1 MGLAPIGDSMASN
14 RWSRAEVTGF
24 PPISTWPTAELSL
37 LDPDSAE
44 KFKAKVSAVKLYL
57 TGVPTAEIHARTG
70 IPRWDLPR
78 MVKRC
83 LELASDGRIL
93 GFRALI
99 PYVRVAPYTRKKKVQ
114 PKRPQQKAGHSG
126 SLGALL
132 ARFPKIS
139 EELVALIKKDAKS
152 RKVHEHKIR
161 ATTLH
166 HIFLD
171 YLREQGVTV
180 TEWPFNTLYRG
191 VRSIQTFMK
200 EVLNANFGRGVHARE
215 EKAAKAHLAV
225 GNGVEPLLS
234 FDEPFDAVEIDAYS
248 INALFT
254 VLFSTPEGTET
265 DVLLE
270 SMWLIAAIERA
281 STAVLAYSIV
291 YSSEVSADDVVRVIR
306 DAVGKKWE
314 PKDLT
319 IPGLQY
325 PASAG
330 LPSGMISECR
340 GANWGCLLLDGA
352 LAHLAK
358 SVRESARRA
367 LGFALNWGPVAHF
380 ERRPNVERLFKSISD
395 DIFRRLPSTTG
406 ANPQTGRADNAE
418 EKAVRYKIR
427 AKDVEEL
434 VDVYF
439 AQFNATPT
447 AGLSYLSPLEF
458 IRYFVENDE
467 AHFLIRH
474 LPRTVAASSPIP
486 CFKEC
491 VVRGGMRTGRRP
503 YVQIDQVRY
512 TSYLLGETGAL
523 IGKKIVVEID
533 DEDMRQVRA
542 YLPNGAEFGFLKAS
556 GRWSQ
561 TKHSRKT
568 RKAINSLI
576 HRRILVLSEF
586 DDPVQTYLRYLS
598 LPMKKAGGQPHV
610 PPPSKAI
617 EAVRVSRESELPLK
631 ISPTKSGTDSSVKSH
646 STTSEASTLMDAPA
660 LDLNLLVNRKR

>member
-1 MGLAPIGDSMASN
+1 MASN
-14 RWSRAEVTGF
+14 RWSRAEATGF
-24 PPISTWPTAELSL
+24 PPIATWPTVELSL
-37 LDPDSAE
+37 LDSGSAE
-44 KFKAKVSAVKLYL
+44 EFEAKVRAVTLYL
-57 TGVPTAEIHARTG
+57 EGIPTGEIQERTG

-83 LELASDGRIL
+83 LELASDGQIL

-99 PYVRVAPYTRKKKVQ
+99 PYLRVVPYTRKKEVKA
-114 PKRPQQKAGHSG
+114 KRPQQKAGHSG
-126 SLGALL
+126 ALGALL
-132 ARFPKIS
+132 SRFPKIND
-139 EELVALIKKDAKS
+139 ELVALIKKEGKG
-152 RKVHEHKIR
+152 KKIHEQKIR

-171 YLREQGVTV
+171 YLREHGVTK
-180 TEWPFNTLYRG
+180 TEWPFNTLYLG
-191 VRSIQTFMK
+191 VRSIQSFMK
-200 EVLNANFGRGVHARE
+200 EVLNANFGRGVYARE
-215 EKAAKAHLAV
+215 EKTAKAHLAV
-225 GNGVEPLLS
+225 GKGVEPLLA

-248 INALFT
+248 INAFFT
-254 VLFSTPEGTET
+254 VLFATPEGTET
-265 DVLLE
+265 EVLLDR
-270 SMWLIAAIERA
+270 MWLIAAIDRA
-281 STAVLAYSIV
+281 STAALAYSIV

-314 PKDLT
+314 PKELT
-319 IPGLQY
+319 ISGLQY

-330 LPSGMISECR
+330 LPNGVISECF

-358 SVRESARRA
+358 SVRESARRS
-367 LGFALNWGPVAHF
+367 LGFALNWGPVGHF

-406 ANPQTGRADNAE
+406 ANPGTGRADKAE

-427 AKDVEEL
+427 AKDAEEF

-458 IRYFVENDE
+458 IRYFTESDE
-467 AHFLIRH
+467 PHFLVRH
-474 LPRTVAASSPIP
+474 LPQTLTASPLIP

-491 VVRGGMRTGRRP
+491 VVRGGRRTGRRP

-512 TSYLLGETGAL
+512 TSYLLGETAAL
-523 IGKKIVVEID
+523 IGKKITVDID
-533 DEDMRQVRA
+533 EEDMRQVRA
-542 YLPNGAEFGFLKAS
+542 YLSNGAELGFLKAS

-576 HRRILVLSEF
+576 HRRVLVLSEF
-586 DDPVQTYLRYLS
+586 DDPVQAYLRYLS
-598 LPMKKAGGQPHV
+598 LPKNKAGGQTPT
-610 PPPSKAI
+610 PPPSKAM
-617 EAVRVSRESELPLK
+617 EAVRVSREGELPLL
-631 ISPTKSGTDSSVKSH
+631 IAPTRSGTDNLVRSRAR
-646 STTSEASTLMDAPA
+646 TSEASALMEAPT
-660 LDLNLLVNRKR
+660 LDLNVLVNRKR

>member
-1 MGLAPIGDSMASN
+1 MASN

-24 PPISTWPTAELSL
+24 PPIATWPTVELSL
-37 LDPDSAE
+37 LDSDSLE
-44 KFKAKVSAVKLYL
+44 KFEAKVSAVTLYL
-57 TGVPTAEIHARTG
+57 NGVPTGEIQVRTG

-78 MVKRC
+78 IVKRC

-99 PYVRVAPYTRKKKVQ
+99 PYVRVFPYTRRKEVLA
-114 PKRPQQKAGHSG
+114 KRPQQKAGHSG
-126 SLGALL
+126 ALGALL
-132 ARFPKIS
+132 TRFPKIND
-139 EELVALIKKDAKS
+139 ELVALIKKDAKS
-152 RKVHEHKIR
+152 KKIHEQKIR

-171 YLREQGVTV
+171 YLREQGVTD
-180 TEWPFNTLYRG
+180 TEWPFNTLYLG

-200 EVLNANFGRGVHARE
+200 EVLNANFGRGVYARE

-225 GNGVEPLLS
+225 GKGVEPLLV

-248 INALFT
+248 INAFFT
-254 VLFSTPEGTET
+254 VLFSTTEGTET
-265 DVLLE
+265 EVLLDRL
-270 SMWLIAAIERA
+270 WLIAIIERA

-306 DAVGKKWE
+306 DAVANKWA
-314 PKDLT
+314 PKELT
-319 IPGLQY
+319 ISGLQY
-325 PASAG
+325 PASGG
-330 LPSGMISECR
+330 LPSGVIAECF

-358 SVRESARRA
+358 PVRESARRS
-367 LGFALNWGPVAHF
+367 LGFAVNWGAVAHF

-406 ANPQTGRADNAE
+406 ANPGTGRADKAE
-418 EKAVRYKIR
+418 EKAVRFRIR
-427 AKDVEEL
+427 AKDAEEL

-458 IRYFVENDE
+458 IRFFVESDE
-467 AHFLIRH
+467 AHFLVRH
-474 LPRTVAASSPIP
+474 LPKTVTASIPIP
-486 CFKEC
+486 CLKEC
-491 VVRGGMRTGRRP
+491 IVRGGMRSGRRP
-503 YVQIDQVRY
+503 YVQLDQVRY
-512 TSYLLGETGAL
+512 TSYLLGETAAL
-523 IGKKIVVEID
+523 IGKKITVEID
-533 DEDMRQVRA
+533 EEDMRQVRA
-542 YLPNGAEFGFLKAS
+542 YLSNGAELGFLTAS

-576 HRRILVLSEF
+576 YRRILVLSEF

-598 LPMKKAGGQPHV
+598 LPKKKAGGQTSV
-610 PPPSKAI
+610 PPPSKAM
-617 EAVRVSRESELPLK
+617 EAVRVSREGELPLL
-631 ISPTKSGTDSSVKSH
+631 IAPAKSSTDNLERSRSR
-646 STTSEASTLMDAPA
+646 TSEASSLMDAPT